1 MKTKKIIEWITAG
14 FFLVIIIVIIKGC
27 FFSNPLESNISSDDI
42 EKCKE
47 ATNDDDFEN
56 AHKYLTKILN
66 KYEKSNIWDRT
77 VSRNQ
82 VIAATGR
89 VYEKETNYLFAQG
102 KEEYYRRA
110 LLLLTEFPIYGEAVS
125 EDMEVGDKVNK
136 FDEYIAWCAK
146 HNELC
151 NHALDLAIVCHNKEI
166 AQEIVF
172 MFKPMPS
179 TKTGD
184 DGDYAIYSEASKNKA
199 QSKVDEM
206 TVETESDD

>member
-1 MKTKKIIEWITAG
+1 
-14 FFLVIIIVIIKGC
+14 
-27 FFSNPLESNISSDDI
+27 
-42 EKCKE
+42 
-47 ATNDDDFEN
+47 
-56 AHKYLTKILN
+56 
-66 KYEKSNIWDRT
+66 
-77 VSRNQ
+77 
-82 VIAATGR
+82 
-89 VYEKETNYLFAQG
+89 
-102 KEEYYRRA
+102 
-110 LLLLTEFPIYGEAVS
+110 
-125 EDMEVGDKVNK
+125 MEVGDKVNM

>member
-110 LLLLTEFPIYGEAVS
+110 LLLLTEFPI
-125 EDMEVGDKVNK
+125 
-136 FDEYIAWCAK
+136 
-146 HNELC
+146 
-151 NHALDLAIVCHNKEI
+151 
-166 AQEIVF
+166 
-172 MFKPMPS
+172 
-179 TKTGD
+179 
-184 DGDYAIYSEASKNKA
+184 
-199 QSKVDEM
+199 
-206 TVETESDD
+206 